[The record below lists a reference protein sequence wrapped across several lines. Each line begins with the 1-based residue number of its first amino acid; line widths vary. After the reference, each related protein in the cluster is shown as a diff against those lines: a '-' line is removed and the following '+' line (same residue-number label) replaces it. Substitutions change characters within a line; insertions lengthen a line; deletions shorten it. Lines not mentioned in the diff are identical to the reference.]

1 MSLVF
6 LMLSFKQNTD
16 LKGKKKKKGSA
27 AKVSRSFSLTH
38 LTELVSILPS
48 QKFLKCP
55 HTISVKKFS
64 EIKVF

>member
-1 MSLVF
+1 MILVF

-16 LKGKKKKKGSA
+16 LKGKKKKGSA